1 MTIIGEIN
9 NLAMSSDSEK
19 VEYLI
24 MRIQTLYGDDPKD
37 LERLSWMVVHE
48 DLHGVMPSEYDIREV
63 NERLYLQVLSKAK
76 EVFNKEKNSLT

>member
-76 EVFNKEKNSLT
+76 EVFNKEKQ